1 MWSNVGKK
9 PKTTGSLAEF
19 DEDTDAEI
27 RRSHRMNI
35 DCAGSSRGLFVGIFM
50 FVVAV
55 ICMIAFYVVIKKE
68 HMEHSAAML
77 GHLTEI
83 SIYTFAGF
91 AVVMS
96 ARRMRN
102 LRFSFHGNKLEE
114 ILMLI
119 SLCGLYIFCVFS
131 IIAAMFNIETLD
143 GSLTI
148 VTNVIMVTQATIQAV
163 FITIALRM
171 SANKPEHHR
180 GKPGRQFVTFLI
192 LSNFAMWAINTFET
206 QKPEHNPLQLQYY
219 GPKAWAIFTHISVP
233 LGIFYR
239 FHSSVCLSHVWKN
252 AWKLR

>member
-9 PKTTGSLAEF
+9 PKTSGSVTQF
-19 DEDTDAEI
+19 DDDEDDEVK
-27 RRSHRMNI
+27 RSHRMSI
-35 DCAGSSRGLFVGIFM
+35 DCAGSSRGLFLGIFM

-55 ICMIAFYVVIKKE
+55 ICMIAFYVVITE
-68 HMEHSAAML
+68 EDMEHSAALL

-83 SIYTFAGF
+83 FLYAFAGF

-102 LRFSFHGNKLEE
+102 LRFTFHENKLEE

-131 IIAAMFNIETLD
+131 MVAAMFHMETLD

-148 VTNVIMVTQATIQAV
+148 VTNVFMVTQATLQAV
-163 FITIALRM
+163 FIVIALRM
-171 SANKPEHHR
+171 SANKPGHQKR
-180 GKPGRQFVTFLI
+180 KPGRQFVTFLI